1 MAKTIFF
8 CVNQEHAA
16 FMRQALVNEN
26 ADMVKINDKYVIQI
40 TSDNEEGKNQIEN
53 FCNKNSSY
61 PVLVTTSKLLSTG
74 VDTKTVEFIVIDSN
88 INSIIEFKQIIGR
101 GTRLVEEKN
110 KLYFT
115 IIDFRNVTRL
125 FADAAFDGEPLKSEE
140 YDITTK
146 GKKYKFDDETLT
158 AEVYEKEEKNK
169 NPDTSLP
176 LASNEP
182 KKYYVDN
189 VEVSVLKD
197 LVKYLD
203 YNGKLITES
212 FKDYTRKN
220 IKNKY
225 ATLDNFLQAWN
236 SAEKKSII
244 IDEMEKAG
252 IFMEE
257 LKANTKKDLD
267 PFDMLCHIAYDKP
280 PLTKKERIAGVK
292 KRNYFAKYGAKV
304 QEVINA
310 LLDKYAET
318 DIQNLETIEILK
330 LEPVN
335 KIGNPMYILNT
346 IFKGRKNFE
355 NIIKELETEIYAA

>member
-1 MAKTIFF
+1 M
-8 CVNQEHAA
+8 
-16 FMRQALVNEN
+16 
-26 ADMVKINDKYVIQI
+26 QI

-53 FCNKNSSY
+53 FCNKNSPY

-74 VDTKTVEFIVIDSN
+74 VDTKTVEVIVIDSN
-88 INSIIEFKQIIGR
+88 IESIIEFKQIIGR

-125 FADAAFDGEPLKSEE
+125 FADPDFDGEPMKSEE
-140 YDITTK
+140 YEINK
-146 GKKYKFDDETLT
+146 RENEYKFDNDDISAVNAAET
-158 AEVYEKEEKNK
+158 EEK
-169 NPDTSLP
+169 TEHTLP
-176 LASNEP
+176 AEDNGP

-189 VEVSVLKD
+189 VEVSILKD
-197 LVKYLD
+197 IVKYVD
-203 YNGKLITES
+203 YNGKLVTES

-220 IKNKY
+220 LKTKY
-225 ATLDNFLQAWN
+225 ATLDKFLQAWN

-252 IFMEE
+252 IFMDE

-280 PLTKKERIAGVK
+280 PLTKKERIANVK

>member
-1 MAKTIFF
+1 M
-8 CVNQEHAA
+8 
-16 FMRQALVNEN
+16 
-26 ADMVKINDKYVIQI
+26 
-40 TSDNEEGKNQIEN
+40 
-53 FCNKNSSY
+53 
-61 PVLVTTSKLLSTG
+61 
-74 VDTKTVEFIVIDSN
+74 
-88 INSIIEFKQIIGR
+88 
-101 GTRLVEEKN
+101 
-110 KLYFT
+110 
-115 IIDFRNVTRL
+115 
-125 FADAAFDGEPLKSEE
+125 
-140 YDITTK
+140 
-146 GKKYKFDDETLT
+146 
-158 AEVYEKEEKNK
+158 
-169 NPDTSLP
+169 
-176 LASNEP
+176 
-182 KKYYVDN
+182 
-189 VEVSVLKD
+189 EVSVLKD

-236 SAEKKSII
+236 GAEKKSII

-252 IFMEE
+252 IFIEE

-280 PLTKKERIAGVK
+280 PLTKKERIANVK

-318 DIQNLETIEILK
+318 DIRNLETIDILK

-335 KIGNPMYILNT
+335 KIGSPMYILNR
-346 IFKGRKNFE
+346 IFNGRKNFE
-355 NIIKELETEIYAA
+355 NIIKELENEIYAA

>member
-1 MAKTIFF
+1 ME
-8 CVNQEHAA
+8 V
-16 FMRQALVNEN
+16 
-26 ADMVKINDKYVIQI
+26 
-40 TSDNEEGKNQIEN
+40 
-53 FCNKNSSY
+53 
-61 PVLVTTSKLLSTG
+61 
-74 VDTKTVEFIVIDSN
+74 IVIDSN
-88 INSIIEFKQIIGR
+88 IESIIEFKQIIGR

-115 IIDFRNVTRL
+115 IIDFRNVTRH
-125 FADAAFDGEPLKSEE
+125 FADPDFDGEPLQSDE
-140 YDITTK
+140 YDITK
-146 GKKYKFDDETLT
+146 GSNDNNNDENDENRFVVSDNKDDTVT
-158 AEVYEKEEKNK
+158 
-169 NPDTSLP
+169 PD
-176 LASNEP
+176 EP
-182 KKYYVDN
+182 KTKQTKYYVDN
-189 VEVSVLKD
+189 VEVSILKD
-197 LVKYLD
+197 KVQYLD

-236 SAEKKSII
+236 SAEKKSAII
-244 IDEMEKAG
+244 AEMEKAG

-280 PLTKKERIAGVK
+280 PLTKRERIENVK
-292 KRNYFAKYGAKV
+292 KRNYFAKYGVKV

-310 LLDKYAET
+310 LLEKYAET
-318 DIQNLETIEILK
+318 DIQNIETIDILK

-335 KIGNPMYILNT
+335 KLGNPMYIINN

-355 NIIKELETEIYAA
+355 NIIKELENEIYVA